1 MTEVKNTTPPPLGV
15 RMPDEL
21 KLWLKHQAIDNR
33 RSLNG
38 EILVRLEESRRQQEK
53 AHAQQT

>member
-1 MTEVKNTTPPPLGV
+1 
-15 RMPDEL
+15 MPDEL
-21 KLWLKHQAIDNR
+21 KIWLKHQALDNR

-53 AHAQQT
+53 AHAPQT